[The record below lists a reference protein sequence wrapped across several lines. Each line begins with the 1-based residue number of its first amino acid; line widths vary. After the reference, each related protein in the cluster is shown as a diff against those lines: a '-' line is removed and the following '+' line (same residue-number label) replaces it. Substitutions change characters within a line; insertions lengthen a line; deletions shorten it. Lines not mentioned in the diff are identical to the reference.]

1 MRFSIF
7 YEHQLPRP
15 WDDGAEA
22 RVVHEALEQV
32 QLADKLG
39 FSTVWEVEH
48 HFLEEY
54 SHSSAPE
61 VFLSACAA
69 TTQNIHIGHGIVP
82 VLPGYNHPARVAERV
97 GTLDIISNGRV
108 EFGTGETSS
117 DMELLGFEIERADKR
132 SMWEEAVPEI
142 AKMMSQAPYEGHTG
156 KFFSMPARNV
166 VPKPVQRPHPPI
178 WVACSQRDTILMAG
192 SRGIGALSFAFIS
205 PEEAQQW
212 VADYYAAFEACTD
225 PVGLAPNPNI
235 AVTTGFMCHEDEQT
249 ALDRGLD
256 GFHFFAYS
264 LLHYYQFGTHTPGRT
279 DIWTEFE
286 QNRAEMGFEKLNAQ
300 VDEARADDNTGIE
313 EGGLDSLRGCIGT
326 PDQIRDFVRAY
337 EDAGVDELI
346 FVSQAGRNRHEDI
359 CESMELFAREVMPE
373 FAERAPQ
380 REAAKRERYAETIE
394 RLQNFHSIDTEPRLE
409 LAVPANPSI

>member
-15 WDDGAEA
+15 WNDGAEA

-39 FSTVWEVEH
+39 FNTVWEVEH

-82 VLPGYNHPARVAERV
+82 VLPGYNHPARVAERIS
-97 GTLDIISNGRV
+97 TLDIISNGRV

-117 DMELLGFEIERADKR
+117 DMELLGFEVERADKR

-192 SRGIGALSFAFIS
+192 SRGIGALSFAFIN
-205 PEEAQQW
+205 PDEAKQW

-235 AVTTGFMCHEDEQT
+235 AVTTGFLCHEDEQT

-300 VDEARADDNTGIE
+300 VDEARADDGTGIE

-373 FAERAPQ
+373 FAERAPE
-380 REAAKRERYAETIE
+380 REARKRERYAETIE
-394 RLQNFHSIDTEPRLE
+394 RLQNFHNIDLAPRLE
-409 LAVPANPSI
+409 LAIPANPSV

>member
-82 VLPGYNHPARVAERV
+82 VLPGYNHPARVAERI

-212 VADYYAAFEACTD
+212 VADYYAAFEACTN

-359 CESMELFAREVMPE
+359 CESMELFAREVVPE

>member
-97 GTLDIISNGRV
+97 ATLDIISNGRV

-192 SRGIGALSFAFIS
+192 SRGIGALSFAFIN

-279 DIWTEFE
+279 NIWTEFE

-359 CESMELFAREVMPE
+359 CESMELFAREVMGE